1 MSSFYGCHGV
11 ASGSGGSGVS
21 DYNQLSNTP
30 IKNLIGTENSPVDL
44 SALSYGRYNI
54 AGSYVITSD
63 SEVITLDDQRVFS
76 VYNDSVTGDKVIYY
90 DIIKNGEL
98 VHMYIT
104 YGNDGS
110 TKEEEKVLVSTD
122 FVEEALTLY
131 EYL

>member
-11 ASGSGGSGVS
+11 ASGGGGVS

-54 AGSYVITSD
+54 AGSYVIASD

-90 DIIKNGEL
+90 DIIKNGEV